1 MVMYPTAILE
11 IAYSIRRKTA
21 MIQLFDYR
29 LKRLSMQL
37 ISSVIIVCQLIIC
50 KEMFHFSEDTFSGW
64 ASRSSVSPIKS
75 WSIPSTKSWKPP
87 VAGLSAGILLFL
99 PFFIDCFIE
108 ILFQSFFVHSSI
120 APFCFVCPLSYKMK
134 ELTNRT

>member
-1 MVMYPTAILE
+1 MAMVMYPTAILE

-50 KEMFHFSEDTFSGW
+50 KEMFHFSEDTFLDGQ
-64 ASRSSVSPIKS
+64 ADR
-75 WSIPSTKSWKPP
+75 
-87 VAGLSAGILLFL
+87 LFL
-99 PFFIDCFIE
+99 PSKLVDP
-108 ILFQSFFVHSSI
+108 V
-120 APFCFVCPLSYKMK
+120 
-134 ELTNRT
+134 N